1 MPSFKK
7 LVPVSHILFGTDY
20 PLGGGS
26 AAQVAKGLADNGGFS
41 ESELRA
47 INRDNALELL
57 PRLKA

>member
-1 MPSFKK
+1 
-7 LVPVSHILFGTDY
+7 
-20 PLGGGS
+20 
-26 AAQVAKGLADNGGFS
+26 LADNGGFT